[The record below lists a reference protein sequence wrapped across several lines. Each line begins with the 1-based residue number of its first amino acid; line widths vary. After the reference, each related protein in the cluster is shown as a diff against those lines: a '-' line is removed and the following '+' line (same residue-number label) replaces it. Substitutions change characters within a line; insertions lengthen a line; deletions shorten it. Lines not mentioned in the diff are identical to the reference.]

1 MLNPASPLAALLQ
14 APARPGI
21 VRWLCV
27 RPERRAPVQA
37 VASVAL
43 DPAGGL
49 AGDHYAGRTGRE
61 RQVTLMAAE
70 HLAAIASILGRDAL
84 PPELLRRNVVVS
96 GLNPHAL
103 RHRRFRLG
111 TALLEATG
119 ECHPCSRMEALL
131 GQGGYNAVRGHGGI
145 TARILEAGVVS
156 LGDGVVQVE

>member
-1 MLNPASPLAALLQ
+1 MLNPASPLATLLQ
-14 APARPGI
+14 APARPGL
-21 VRWLCV
+21 VRWLGV
-27 RPERRAPVQA
+27 RPERRAPVRVVDR
-37 VASVAL
+37 VAM
-43 DPAGGL
+43 DPAAGL
-49 AGDHYAGRTGRE
+49 AGDHYGGRTGT

-111 TALLEATG
+111 TALLEVTG

-145 TARILEAGVVS
+145 TARILEAGVAS
-156 LGDGVVQVE
+156 LGDAVMQVG